1 MAERPLVL
9 IGPPGAGKTS
19 VADDMAERTGRPRL
33 EIDAGWVARLRAQPA
48 IAAVEP
54 TALVGPDGD
63 VPSSRRRAYLT
74 AMRERLT
81 AAHGEA
87 AAARALEQAKAR
99 AVIDMVEETGDDALV
114 DFGAGH
120 SIYEHLDVR
129 AAVKA
134 ALGRA
139 QVVLLLPCADPAA
152 AVAILAAR
160 LAAQGRPLAEA
171 RLAGYVGHPSNLA
184 LADATLHGEGR
195 TIAELG
201 AQLVALAAGLR
212 ASGRT

>member
-1 MAERPLVL
+1 MAERRLVL

-19 VADDMAERTGRPRL
+19 VADEMSARTGRPRL
-33 EIDAGWVARLRAQPA
+33 RIDAGWVARLRAQPA

-54 TALVGPDGD
+54 AALVEADGD
-63 VPSSRRRAYLT
+63 VPLSRRRAYLM
-74 AMRERLT
+74 AVRERLT
-81 AAHGEA
+81 AAHGEVA
-87 AAARALEQAKAR
+87 AGRALEQAKAR
-99 AVIDMVEETGDDALV
+99 AVIDMVEETGNDAIV

-120 SIYEHLDVR
+120 SIYDDLELR

-160 LAAQGRPLAEA
+160 LAAQGRPQDEA
-171 RLAGYVGHPSNLA
+171 RLAGYVGHASNFA

-195 TIAELG
+195 TVAELA
-201 AQLVALAAGLR
+201 AQLVAAGLR